1 MKRLSLI
8 QFHRRCET
16 SSICHRQTIFTC
28 NIMECEINRN
38 PFYSKFTNRIEN
50 QRMEIAYSPTQS
62 EKLLPTLN
70 VFVMKMFDLRYYIDS
85 GVQKMQILARKVDR
99 IHYTNAIFVVS
110 SGMLLSSRSPFH
122 LHSHF
127 SSMFSHVDTRFRLKR
142 RYLQWYLCNEKLISL
157 MTVEIDWLLEGEICW
172 LFRCL
177 WNIMKFWMS
186 FTLFSAPVY

>member
-1 MKRLSLI
+1 
-8 QFHRRCET
+8 
-16 SSICHRQTIFTC
+16 
-28 NIMECEINRN
+28 MECEINRN

-110 SGMLLSSRSPFH
+110 SGMLHLIVKPFH
-122 LHSHF
+122 PLSF
-127 SSMFSHVDTRFRLKR
+127 AFTFFIDVQSCRCSFPI
-142 RYLQWYLCNEKLISL
+142 EE
-157 MTVEIDWLLEGEICW
+157 EIFAMIFVQREI
-172 LFRCL
+172 
-177 WNIMKFWMS
+177 N
-186 FTLFSAPVY
+186 